1 MKAIVADF
9 NQEKALVGAFSVIV
23 QLHRLI
29 VYTALHVTR
38 VQVPGGGPGAEERC
52 PAQHSVPRAVPPHQ
66 LHGRP
71 HAAGEHLCSSILPSI
86 LSKSHESFTLKSTT
100 LREDSYYDQAFTHSD
115 SY

>member
-1 MKAIVADF
+1 MKVV
-9 NQEKALVGAFSVIV
+9 VGSSCFQPGEGPYFSVIV

-38 VQVPGGGPGAEERC
+38 VQVPGGGPGAEERG

-71 HAAGEHLCSSILPSI
+71 HAAGAHLCSSILPSI
-86 LSKSHESFTLKSTT
+86 LL
-100 LREDSYYDQAFTHSD
+100 
-115 SY
+115 